1 LWGEICGT
9 RSTSTAA
16 IATAKDIA
24 TPDIITVTDCIAT
37 LSRAKRT
44 VEVAQVFQEAVERGI
59 IFRGN
64 LDSQWETDLSG
75 MSFPVARAAC
85 QYILRQCATEKLEN
99 LKDISFITG
108 MGKSHQKWR
117 EDNPSF
123 SRSATRAASLSR
135 RSEKDPGT
143 SLRDYVQEILQSD
156 FDPPLES
163 FVPQRAQ
170 GTVEVKKSSFIH
182 WSKQLEPAS

>member
-37 LSRAKRT
+37 LYEGKRM
-44 VEVAQVFQEAVERGI
+44 VEVEQVFREAVERGI

-85 QYILRQCATEKLEN
+85 RYILRQCATEKLEN
-99 LKDISFITG
+99 LKEISFITG
-108 MGKSHQKWR
+108 VGRSHQKWR
-117 EDNPSF
+117 EDHPSF
-123 SRSATRAASLSR
+123 SRSATKAPSR
-135 RSEKDPGT
+135 GSEKDPGT

-182 WSKQLEPAS
+182 WSKQQDPAS

>member
-37 LSRAKRT
+37 LSRAKRM
-44 VEVAQVFQEAVERGI
+44 VEVDQVFREAVERGI

-85 QYILRQCATEKLEN
+85 LHILRQCATEKLEN
-99 LKDISFITG
+99 LKEISFITG
-108 MGKSHQKWR
+108 VGRSHQKWR

-123 SRSATRAASLSR
+123 SRSATKSPSR
-135 RSEKDPGT
+135 GSEKDPGT
-143 SLRDYVQEILQSD
+143 SLRDYIQEILQSD

-182 WSKQLEPAS
+182 WSKQQDPAS